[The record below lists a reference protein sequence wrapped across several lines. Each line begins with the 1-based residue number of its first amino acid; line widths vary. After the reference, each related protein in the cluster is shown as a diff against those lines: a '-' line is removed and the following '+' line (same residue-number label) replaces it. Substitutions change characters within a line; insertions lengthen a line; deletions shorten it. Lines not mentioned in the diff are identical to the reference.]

1 MERLSQCIR
10 PTSVFSFLPPQNSH
24 FFKNEKTG
32 YDTKSLIKLRNILLY
47 RFLFL
52 TFAVSENEITH
63 DEERNTIDC

>member
-1 MERLSQCIR
+1 MAYEGGTLLIIDRYRAHL
-10 PTSVFSFLPPQNSH
+10 
-24 FFKNEKTG
+24 FKNEKTG